1 MLRDYQTNHD
11 YQLFLQIWEARLDSA
26 QRLRLKGILKPAY
39 AKLKLLNLDPM
50 MNIMSVRYSD
60 YGRPA
65 VNQPQIFR
73 SFVLLFLLAN
83 IGIAPLSL
91 DRWVQI
97 IKEDEL
103 YCILIGCRPGSSP
116 PLGSYYDF
124 MNRFWAAPL
133 SDWYTRNKTF
143 TSNKN
148 KSKPKSPGGKGQK
161 ASERHPKIT
170 ERIASR
176 IIDGKERHFNFECFL
191 QKVFFAV
198 AVYPSIKRGVV
209 PDNDLTISGD
219 GTAVHTH
226 ANPYG
231 KTVSH
236 SVDGSPIRHFSDP
249 DASFGW
255 DSDLVHIT
263 GQ

>member
-1 MLRDYQTNHD
+1 
-11 YQLFLQIWEARLDSA
+11 
-26 QRLRLKGILKPAY
+26 
-39 AKLKLLNLDPM
+39 M

-143 TSNKN
+143 TSNTPETPFDTYV
-148 KSKPKSPGGKGQK
+148 SIRCFVFYALK
-161 ASERHPKIT
+161 ALRRNTSNFHIIAVCFTVLKKREFDPPLRAER
-170 ERIASR
+170 R
-176 IIDGKERHFNFECFL
+176 
-191 QKVFFAV
+191 
-198 AVYPSIKRGVV
+198 
-209 PDNDLTISGD
+209 
-219 GTAVHTH
+219 
-226 ANPYG
+226 
-231 KTVSH
+231 
-236 SVDGSPIRHFSDP
+236 
-249 DASFGW
+249 
-255 DSDLVHIT
+255 
-263 GQ
+263 